1 MKFRPRFSFRAG
13 RTVAV
18 KAADPL
24 VGAALRSRDIDFDVA
39 REFQALGSG
48 QVASWEATGTKAARS
63 AHVAAAA
70 ARPLARGV
78 GELIPVAH
86 RRVETTAT
94 AWDGASERLHG
105 NQPLTDAERWRY
117 RITQTLLLVGDF
129 CGVMGAS
136 VAHGE
141 IPAIAAGQAVA
152 SGMAAVTS
160 GLVAA
165 ELRKRQM
172 AHLFRVEQPSADGE
186 SAPFTVF
193 GLDPDDLA
201 LRVALVLVGAITLG
215 ICTLRLSVEGLS
227 SGVAYGALAFAT
239 CAASYIN
246 SWVHARPAAEVL
258 DGYRQAHQ
266 EAVGG
271 YLSLAGH
278 EALTREAVA
287 LSEAGSIEAE
297 HAARGE
303 AMRQNLLAQ
312 LRAVMR
318 AHPGI
323 FGHGTQARS
332 GPTAVPLRPVP
343 VERRPI
349 ERPNSVRV
357 RAPMADAHHVAAE
370 RR

>member
-1 MKFRPRFSFRAG
+1 VLP
-13 RTVAV
+13 
-18 KAADPL
+18 
-24 VGAALRSRDIDFDVA
+24 I
-39 REFQALGSG
+39 
-48 QVASWEATGTKAARS
+48 
-63 AHVAAAA
+63 
-70 ARPLARGV
+70 
-78 GELIPVAH
+78 AH

-94 AWDGASERLHG
+94 AWDEAAERLHG
-105 NQPLTDAERWRY
+105 CQPLTNAERWRY
-117 RITQTLLLVGDF
+117 RITQALLLIGDF

-141 IPAIAAGQAVA
+141 IPAVAAGQAIA

-165 ELRKRQM
+165 ELRKRQL
-172 AHLFRVEQPSADGE
+172 AHLFRVEQPSADGQ
-186 SAPFTVF
+186 SAPFRVF

-201 LRVALVLVGAITLG
+201 LRVALALVGAITLG

-227 SGVAYGALAFAT
+227 SGIAYGALAFAT
-239 CAASYIN
+239 CAGSFIN

-258 DGYRQAHQ
+258 YGYRRAHE

-278 EALTREAVA
+278 ESVAREAAA

-303 AMRQNLLAQ
+303 AMRQDLLAQ
-312 LRAVMR
+312 LWAAMR
-318 AHPGI
+318 AHPSI
-323 FGHGTQARS
+323 FGHGTHARS
-332 GPTAVPLRPVP
+332 GPTAVPVQPVP

-349 ERPNSVRV
+349 ERQNGVRV
-357 RAPMADAHHVAAE
+357 RAPLTDTRHVAAE

>member
-1 MKFRPRFSFRAG
+1 MRFRPRLLFTFG
-13 RTVAV
+13 RTVTV
-18 KAADPL
+18 GAADPL
-24 VGAALRSRDIDFDVA
+24 VGAALRPPDIDFDVV

-48 QVASWEATGTKAARS
+48 QVASWEATGTKAAKS
-63 AHVAAAA
+63 ARAAAA
-70 ARPLARGV
+70 SASPLARGV
-78 GELIPVAH
+78 DAVLPVAH

-105 NQPLTDAERWRY
+105 HQPLTDAERWRY
-117 RITQTLLLVGDF
+117 RVTQVLLLTGDF

-141 IPAIAAGQAVA
+141 LPAVAAGQAVA
-152 SGMAAVTS
+152 SGTAAVTS

-165 ELRKRQM
+165 ELRKRQL
-172 AHLFRVEQPSADGE
+172 AHLFRVGQPSADGD
-186 SAPFTVF
+186 STPYMVF

-201 LRVALVLVGAITLG
+201 LRVALALVGAITLG

-227 SGVAYGALAFAT
+227 SGIAYGALAFAT
-239 CAASYIN
+239 CAASFIN

-266 EAVGG
+266 EAVGS

-278 EALTREAVA
+278 EAVTREAAA
-287 LSEAGSIEAE
+287 LSEAASIEAE
-297 HAARGE
+297 NAARGE
-303 AMRQNLLAQ
+303 AMRQNLLAR
-312 LRAVMR
+312 LSAAMR

-323 FGHGTQARS
+323 FGHGTETRS
-332 GPTAVPLRPVP
+332 GPTAVPLQPVP
-343 VERRPI
+343 VKRRPI
-349 ERPNSVRV
+349 ERPNGVRV
-357 RAPMADAHHVAAE
+357 RAPLTDAHHVAAE